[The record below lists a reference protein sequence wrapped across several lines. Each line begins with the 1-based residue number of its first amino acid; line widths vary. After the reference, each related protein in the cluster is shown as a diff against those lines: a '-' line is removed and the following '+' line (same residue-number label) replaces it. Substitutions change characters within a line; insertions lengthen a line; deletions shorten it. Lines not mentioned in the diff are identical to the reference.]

1 MHGISKYFY
10 RLNARHLLSLIFL
23 KAFYAPWQFNNFCLF
38 FKIFGENYVG
48 TGPRHVSPVG
58 KAEFCKRK
66 ILQADVH
73 HVSAKNSARIYKH
86 GHPIDVRIF
95 LYPTQEAL
103 GAGLHFF

>member
-1 MHGISKYFY
+1 MLLGNLITFVCFSK
-10 RLNARHLLSLIFL
+10 SL
-23 KAFYAPWQFNNFCLF
+23 
-38 FKIFGENYVG
+38 GENYVG

-73 HVSAKNSARIYKH
+73 HVRAKNSARIHKH
-86 GHPIDVRIF
+86 GHPIDVRIL

-103 GAGLHFF
+103 GAGLHFLKYLN